1 MWDSAEGYAGTI
13 DIVAEHPA
21 NGLGVVDLKT
31 SKGLYTDHHL
41 QVAAY
46 MHAGRNFADL
56 KWAQIVRLPKNLE
69 DPGFEVKPLGALYD
83 RQLGQDQLYSVFK
96 AALTVY
102 KLLVQK

>member
-1 MWDSAEGYAGTI
+1 M
-13 DIVAEHPA
+13 
-21 NGLGVVDLKT
+21 N
-31 SKGLYTDHHL
+31 
-41 QVAAY
+41 
-46 MHAGRNFADL
+46 R
-56 KWAQIVRLPKNLE
+56 KNLE